1 MVPDEAPRP
10 HEAAD
15 FPATGVNSLASFV
28 QRGTAR
34 GIDAAI
40 PLIPVVAI
48 LMAMALERHVGTTSL
63 PAVAR
68 VRRHRH
74 RGRVLRDHV
83 RGVAGPDARQDAAR
97 RAGRLG
103 SSMGPSPTRRSR
115 PCARSCRRRRCRCRA
130 SSASRLYLVV
140 LLLAVPDE
148 LRRGLHDQAGGTVVV
163 RSR

>member
-15 FPATGVNSLASFV
+15 FPASGVNSLASFV

-34 GIDAAI
+34 GIDATI

-48 LMAMALERHVGTTSL
+48 LALIALTDTSGDALPRWPVFVGIAVAIAYETTFVAWRGQTLGKMLLGVRVARLVNGTKPDPSQSALRALVPASALSL
-63 PAVAR
+63 PGVF
-68 VRRHRH
+68 
-74 RGRVLRDHV
+74 
-83 RGVAGPDARQDAAR
+83 GVA
-97 RAGRLG
+97 
-103 SSMGPSPTRRSR
+103 
-115 PCARSCRRRRCRCRA
+115 
-130 SSASRLYLVV
+130 LYLVV